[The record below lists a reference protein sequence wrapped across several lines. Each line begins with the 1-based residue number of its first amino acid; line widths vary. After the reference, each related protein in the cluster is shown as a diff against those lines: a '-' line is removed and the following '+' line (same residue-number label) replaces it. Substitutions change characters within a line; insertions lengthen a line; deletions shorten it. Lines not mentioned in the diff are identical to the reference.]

1 MYKQTS
7 EFINDI
13 KNNIGIDENEKQF
26 ITDDTRNQLL
36 NELIVSSGI
45 NKAELVKI
53 ITPTDNNGY
62 KYLSGK
68 RKMQRDILIKICI
81 TCQKDYTE
89 TSKILKQ
96 FEFLELYPRI
106 KREYIIINGISNH
119 KYLSEI
125 NQDLANEGEK
135 QL

>member
-36 NELIVSSGI
+36 NELIVSSGV